1 MKSILLVEDDPNLAD
16 GLLIN
21 LEAEGYQVVHV
32 ANGNEVLAEFE
43 RGNFDL
49 VLMDIMLPGTD
60 GLTLCKQIRATGA
73 TLPILF
79 ITARDQTDQKVEGL
93 LAGGDDYITKPF
105 DINELLAR
113 VQGIFRR
120 QAWMA
125 AGDQIGEEYL
135 FDGRK
140 INFKTY
146 EAEGPGGKFEL
157 SRKECM
163 VMKYLIERVGE
174 VVSRDNLLDAVW
186 GYHTYPTNRTVDN
199 FILKLRKIFE
209 DDQKNAVYLETIRGV
224 GYRFAGPQRGKP
236 LA

>member
-1 MKSILLVEDDPNLAD
+1 MKTILLVEDDPNLAD
-16 GLLIN
+16 GLIIN
-21 LEAEGYQVVHV
+21 LEAEGYQVVHID
-32 ANGNEVLAEFE
+32 NGNLVMDEFN

-49 VLMDIMLPGTD
+49 VLMDIMLPGVD
-60 GLTLCKQIRATGA
+60 GLTLCKQIRSSGA
-73 TLPILF
+73 TLPVLF

-105 DINELLAR
+105 DISELLAR

-125 AGDQIGEEYL
+125 AGDQMGDEYR
-135 FDGRK
+135 FDGRF

-146 EAEGPGGKFEL
+146 VAKGPGGEFEL
-157 SRKECM
+157 TRKECM
-163 VMKYLIERVGE
+163 VMKYLIEREGE

-186 GYHTYPTNRTVDN
+186 GYHTFPTNRTIDN

-209 DDQKNAVYLETIRGV
+209 EDPKNSVYIETIRGV
-224 GYRFAGPQRGKP
+224 GYRFAGSRE
-236 LA
+236 